1 MRLASS
7 SPLISAVKKSN
18 VPESVPG
25 PARVIFW
32 SGKLG
37 STWFQ
42 LSTLESGP
50 QILFSCSTV
59 RHVAQSFSLLVTT
72 AIPSF
77 AI

>member
-1 MRLASS
+1 MA
-7 SPLISAVKKSN
+7 PVKKSN

-25 PARVIFW
+25 PARVMFW

-42 LSTLESGP
+42 LSISESGP
-50 QILFSCSTV
+50 QIFASCSTV

-72 AIPSF
+72 AMPSL